1 MRREARLDAAATAA
15 GQAVALARRQYEAG
29 MVSLLEVLDAQ
40 RSDYDIRRSLAS
52 ARIDVALRWVEIYQ
66 TLGVYS
72 DVPAAPEG

>member
-1 MRREARLDAAATAA
+1 
-15 GQAVALARRQYEAG
+15 